1 MAIKKSLSVST
12 FAISQREVCYKCV
25 HKSANIFYDSR
36 YLHTSFRVQSIEWS
50 KLKSVSELKCG
61 PAHNFM
67 SCLIDFGIFVV
78 AVTGRK
84 TANICGNFYVHAVFF
99 CSCIKY
105 NSDKNSD
112 EKTSAYCPDDGNG
125 KSIFVFSC
133 FIFTLDPT
141 QTNHRVCFY
150 FCFDFYNAHKR
161 NRKRDFWFT
170 MCDDIIVVVV
180 VAYRSPVRHICNN
193 IRIGY
198 TR

>member
-36 YLHTSFRVQSIEWS
+36 YLHTSFRVQSIMIEVEKCKRTQVWPS
-50 KLKSVSELKCG
+50 PQFHELFNWFWNFRCCCDRTENGEYLWKLLCTR
-61 PAHNFM
+61 
-67 SCLIDFGIFVV
+67 C
-78 AVTGRK
+78 
-84 TANICGNFYVHAVFF
+84 FF

-112 EKTSAYCPDDGNG
+112 EKTSEYCPDDGNG